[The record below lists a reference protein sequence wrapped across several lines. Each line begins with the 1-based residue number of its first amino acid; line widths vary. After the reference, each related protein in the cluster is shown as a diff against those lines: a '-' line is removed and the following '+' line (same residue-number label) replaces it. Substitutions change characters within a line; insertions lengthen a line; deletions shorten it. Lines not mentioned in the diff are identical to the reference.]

1 MQSSAH
7 EIGHPTA
14 ATYAKIASILAIITA
29 IEFGIFYVP
38 DYAPG
43 LKSTI
48 IPAFVLLSAVK
59 FALVGMFYM
68 HLKFDHRLFS
78 GFFVGGLLL
87 ATTVILA
94 LMALF
99 AIVSGERIVVAV
111 PEETDTV
118 GHDTDTTTDTTT
130 GTGTTT
136 DAAMA
141 APTHEIGSASSDEF
155 VFTTDTM
162 TAAAGAEVTVR
173 FTNNAVTQQHNWV
186 LVNDGTKDDVSQ
198 RGSSYPDNG
207 WLEPGDSDVIAFTP
221 LLDTE
226 TVGSVGFVAPSAGT
240 YQFVCTFPAHNVT
253 MFGAF
258 EVTG

>member
-7 EIGHPTA
+7 ASGHPTP

-43 LKSTI
+43 LKSVI
-48 IPAFVLLSAVK
+48 VPAFVLLSAVK

-68 HLKFDHRLFS
+68 HLKFDSRLFS

-87 ATTVILA
+87 ATTVIMA

-111 PEETDTV
+111 PDDTTV
-118 GHDTDTTTDTTT
+118 DAQDTTTDTTT
-130 GTGTTT
+130 GTDTTT

-141 APTHEIGSASSDEF
+141 APTHEIASASSDEF
-155 VFTTDTM
+155 VFTADTL

-186 LVNDGTKDDVSQ
+186 LVQDGTKDDVATA
-198 RGSSYPDNG
+198 GLVDPVNWIGPDDPN
-207 WLEPGDSDVIAFTP
+207 VIASVNLISPGESSQVTFT
-221 LLDTE
+221 
-226 TVGSVGFVAPSAGT
+226 APEAGT
-240 YQFVCTFPAHNVT
+240 YQFVCTFPGHNAT
-253 MFGAF
+253 MHGTF
-258 EVTG
+258 EVTP